1 MEAFPHLETVNYFV
15 KNETDKFAQSHIMDF
30 HNKAAGHE
38 RRIATYVEE
47 NLRASTDLEVALTI
61 ITLGGLTTLLTLN

>member
-1 MEAFPHLETVNYFV
+1 MEAFPHLETVNYFA
-15 KNETDKFAQSHIMDF
+15 KNEIDKFPQSHIMDF

-47 NLRASTDLEVALTI
+47 NLRTSTDLEVALTM
-61 ITLGGLTTLLTLN
+61 ITLGGLLTLLTLN